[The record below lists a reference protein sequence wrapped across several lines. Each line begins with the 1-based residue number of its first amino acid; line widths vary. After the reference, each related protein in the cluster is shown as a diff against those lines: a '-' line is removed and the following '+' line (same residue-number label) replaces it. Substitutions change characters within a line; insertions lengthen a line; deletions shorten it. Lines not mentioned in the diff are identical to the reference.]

1 MSQGAGQ
8 FARQIYVLHKGDGH
22 LRLSLPPIFANPG
35 SARVIEAALVRL
47 PGVRAA
53 DYELRGS
60 KLAVHFDPL
69 ASSPRQIALVLNGAL
84 DAALAAAAPGRADAT
99 PTPLGGLP
107 IDVWRERA
115 QQWAAYLKHKI
126 MAAEHALRAQ
136 LAKPGSTGAALLPS
150 NASAWRRAINPAL
163 INERS
168 IINFANDITAFYLIR
183 VHWDLITKHWLKAPL
198 KYSNAWL
205 TVFYLTFLL
214 VRYRKQNLASQ
225 PAALPAPIASVPPPA
240 EAS

>member
-1 MSQGAGQ
+1 MSHGTGQ
-8 FARQIYVLHKGDGH
+8 FARQIYVLHKEDGH
-22 LRLSLPPIFANPG
+22 LRLSLPAIFANPG

-60 KLAVHFDPL
+60 KLAVHFDSM
-69 ASSPRQIALVLNGAL
+69 ASSHRQVALVLNGTL
-84 DAALAAAAPGRADAT
+84 DAALAASGPENPEAVPRS
-99 PTPLGGLP
+99 GLP
-107 IDVWRERA
+107 IDTWRERA
-115 QQWAAYLKHKI
+115 QQWATYLKHQI
-126 MAAEHALRAQ
+126 MSAEHALRAQ
-136 LAKPGSTGAALLPS
+136 LAKPADNSAAVL
-150 NASAWRRAINPAL
+150 ASGEVSPWRRAINPEL

-168 IINFANDITAFYLIR
+168 IINFVNDITAFYLIR

-214 VRYRKQNLASQ
+214 VRYRKRNFPSK
-225 PAALPAPIASVPPPA
+225 PATLPAPVKPA
-240 EAS
+240 EPA

>member
-8 FARQIYVLHKGDGH
+8 FARQIYVLHKREGH

-47 PGVRAA
+47 PGVRVA

-69 ASSPRQIALVLNGAL
+69 ASSHRQLALVLNATL
-84 DAALAAAAPGRADAT
+84 DEALAAAAPGSQQA
-99 PTPLGGLP
+99 PQQGGLP
-107 IDVWRERA
+107 IDAWRDRA
-115 QQWAAYLKHKI
+115 QQWATYLKHKI

-136 LAKPGSTGAALLPS
+136 LAKPGGGATLPAATVS
-150 NASAWRRAINPAL
+150 PWRRAINPEL

-183 VHWDLITKHWLKAPL
+183 VHWDLITKQWLKTPL

-214 VRYRKQNLASQ
+214 VRYRKQNLASR
-225 PAALPAPIASVPPPA
+225 PPALPAPAASTPPST
-240 EAS
+240 EAA